1 MPSHIICVS
10 SPEGVGKDT
19 LLRPMLDL
27 FPELTLGRKATTRAR
42 RDDDYDE
49 RLGCD
54 KYSYLSEDEFMQQ
67 RAAGRIVEHS
77 RNANGCLYGSQ
88 IDLSSHD
95 VELRDIDVNG
105 ALQLAAKSRLQAGFP
120 QVTLVGVLPPHNRST
135 LVLDVRKVLIQAS
148 TSTDWSFPIATLGAN
163 LFIAEML
170 ANLEKRLIRRGDSQQ
185 LREQKLARAAWEV
198 PEIIQTWPHVIVND
212 NLDLALTE
220 MSLIIEAV
228 LSDALDCVRFRA
240 YSS

>member
-10 SPEGVGKDT
+10 GPEGVGKDT

-49 RLGCD
+49 GLGCD

-67 RAAGRIVEHS
+67 RAAGCIVEHS

-120 QVTLVGVLPPHNRST
+120 QVTLVGVLPPHGTGVS
-135 LVLDVRKVLIQAS
+135 VRDLGEALTQVSAS
-148 TSTDWSFPIATLGAN
+148 TDGELSWATIGAN
-163 LFIAEML
+163 WVIAEML
-170 ANLEKRLIRRGDSQQ
+170 ANLEKRLIRRGDSQE
-185 LREQKLARAAWEV
+185 LREQKLARAAWEI